1 MTIEEVIDRAI
12 LFRKTIEI
20 EYITRS
26 GSLFRCR
33 ISDIRYSTY
42 RDGGYIEAFRE
53 DMKLERIFKI
63 SRILKVNGHMKK
75 FIFIIIALVT
85 CLIAVGTLWNQD
97 VRKEQGCGKYQDEL
111 AKKTAKINELED
123 SIRNMQAKID
133 FYDEAVNWLRGVDD
147 EELERAIRLIRSFPK
162 DAPLP

>member
-1 MTIEEVIDRAI
+1 
-12 LFRKTIEI
+12 
-20 EYITRS
+20 
-26 GSLFRCR
+26 
-33 ISDIRYSTY
+33 
-42 RDGGYIEAFRE
+42 
-53 DMKLERIFKI
+53 
-63 SRILKVNGHMKK
+63 MKK

-123 SIRNMQAKID
+123 SIRNMQARLD
-133 FYDEAVNWLRGVDD
+133 FYKEAVKWVMDAD
-147 EELERAIRLIRSFPK
+147 EEDLDRVIKQVRSFPK

>member
-1 MTIEEVIDRAI
+1 
-12 LFRKTIEI
+12 
-20 EYITRS
+20 
-26 GSLFRCR
+26 
-33 ISDIRYSTY
+33 
-42 RDGGYIEAFRE
+42 
-53 DMKLERIFKI
+53 
-63 SRILKVNGHMKK
+63 MKK

-162 DAPLP
+162 DTPLP

>member
-1 MTIEEVIDRAI
+1 
-12 LFRKTIEI
+12 
-20 EYITRS
+20 
-26 GSLFRCR
+26 
-33 ISDIRYSTY
+33 
-42 RDGGYIEAFRE
+42 
-53 DMKLERIFKI
+53 
-63 SRILKVNGHMKK
+63 MKK

-111 AKKTAKINELED
+111 AKKTAKIKINELED

>member
-1 MTIEEVIDRAI
+1 
-12 LFRKTIEI
+12 
-20 EYITRS
+20 
-26 GSLFRCR
+26 
-33 ISDIRYSTY
+33 
-42 RDGGYIEAFRE
+42 
-53 DMKLERIFKI
+53 
-63 SRILKVNGHMKK
+63 MKK
-75 FIFIIIALVT
+75 FIFVIIALVI
-85 CLIAVGTLWNQD
+85 CLIAVGTFWNQD

>member
-1 MTIEEVIDRAI
+1 M
-12 LFRKTIEI
+12 
-20 EYITRS
+20 S
-26 GSLFRCR
+26 
-33 ISDIRYSTY
+33 
-42 RDGGYIEAFRE
+42 
-53 DMKLERIFKI
+53 
-63 SRILKVNGHMKK
+63 MKK
-75 FIFIIIALVT
+75 FIFVIIAFVI

-147 EELERAIRLIRSFPK
+147 EELDRAIRLIRSFPK
-162 DAPLP
+162 DTPLP

>member
-1 MTIEEVIDRAI
+1 
-12 LFRKTIEI
+12 
-20 EYITRS
+20 
-26 GSLFRCR
+26 
-33 ISDIRYSTY
+33 
-42 RDGGYIEAFRE
+42 
-53 DMKLERIFKI
+53 
-63 SRILKVNGHMKK
+63 MKK
-75 FIFIIIALVT
+75 FIFIIIALVI

-147 EELERAIRLIRSFPK
+147 EELDRAIRLIRSFPK
-162 DAPLP
+162 DTPLP

>member
-1 MTIEEVIDRAI
+1 M
-12 LFRKTIEI
+12 
-20 EYITRS
+20 
-26 GSLFRCR
+26 
-33 ISDIRYSTY
+33 
-42 RDGGYIEAFRE
+42 
-53 DMKLERIFKI
+53 
-63 SRILKVNGHMKK
+63 
-75 FIFIIIALVT
+75 
-85 CLIAVGTLWNQD
+85 IAVGTLWNQD

-162 DAPLP
+162 DTPLP

>member
-1 MTIEEVIDRAI
+1 M
-12 LFRKTIEI
+12 
-20 EYITRS
+20 S
-26 GSLFRCR
+26 
-33 ISDIRYSTY
+33 
-42 RDGGYIEAFRE
+42 
-53 DMKLERIFKI
+53 
-63 SRILKVNGHMKK
+63 MKK

-85 CLIAVGTLWNQD
+85 CLIAVGTLWNQV

-147 EELERAIRLIRSFPK
+147 EELDRAIRLIRSFPK
-162 DAPLP
+162 DTPLP

>member
-1 MTIEEVIDRAI
+1 
-12 LFRKTIEI
+12 
-20 EYITRS
+20 
-26 GSLFRCR
+26 
-33 ISDIRYSTY
+33 
-42 RDGGYIEAFRE
+42 
-53 DMKLERIFKI
+53 
-63 SRILKVNGHMKK
+63 MKK

-123 SIRNMQAKID
+123 SIRNMQARLD
-133 FYDEAVNWLRGVDD
+133 FYKESVKWVLDADE

-162 DAPLP
+162 DTPLP

>member
-1 MTIEEVIDRAI
+1 M
-12 LFRKTIEI
+12 
-20 EYITRS
+20 S
-26 GSLFRCR
+26 
-33 ISDIRYSTY
+33 
-42 RDGGYIEAFRE
+42 
-53 DMKLERIFKI
+53 
-63 SRILKVNGHMKK
+63 MKK
-75 FIFIIIALVT
+75 FIFIIIALVI

-133 FYDEAVNWLRGVDD
+133 FYDEAVNWLRSVDD

-162 DAPLP
+162 DTPLP

>member
-1 MTIEEVIDRAI
+1 M
-12 LFRKTIEI
+12 
-20 EYITRS
+20 S
-26 GSLFRCR
+26 
-33 ISDIRYSTY
+33 
-42 RDGGYIEAFRE
+42 
-53 DMKLERIFKI
+53 
-63 SRILKVNGHMKK
+63 MKK
-75 FIFIIIALVT
+75 FIFVIIAFVI

-97 VRKEQGCGKYQDEL
+97 VRKEQGCGKYQNEL

-147 EELERAIRLIRSFPK
+147 EELDRAIRLIRSFPK